1 MMREGRGE
9 ERSKRERDSE
19 LKEFEGRQV
28 YCQVCMVKNKR
39 LLIELLVM
47 SFLPFFYILRNSYS
61 IIKIFANLL

>member
-61 IIKIFANLL
+61 IIKVFANLL

>member
-61 IIKIFANLL
+61 IMKIFANLL